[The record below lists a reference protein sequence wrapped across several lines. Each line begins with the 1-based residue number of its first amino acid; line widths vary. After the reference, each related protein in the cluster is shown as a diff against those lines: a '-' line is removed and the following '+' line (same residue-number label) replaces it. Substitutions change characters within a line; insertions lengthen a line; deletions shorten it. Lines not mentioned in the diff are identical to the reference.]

1 MPVSR
6 PGCCSL
12 VKVDRAPP
20 RGLGLGAV
28 ALALAVSCGDSTSSG
43 GGAGGAASLGGAA
56 EGGAGIAGGAGPA
69 GGAPGGGAGGDAG
82 AASSGGAGGVAGGGA
97 GAGGAGGVA
106 GGGGGAGGGSA
117 ATTVRI
123 VAANLTSGNA
133 QSYDLGH
140 GVRILQGLD
149 PDVVLLQE
157 VNFGSSSPAALDMLA
172 ADICEESCSIVRG
185 PPAKIPN
192 GVVSRYPIVDSG
204 SWTDPEVANRDFV
217 WARLDVPGEAH
228 LFAISV
234 HLLSSSAVARAAE
247 VDALLDYVA
256 NEVPSDDL
264 LVIGGDLN
272 TNTRVED
279 AVTALAQAVVV
290 GPSFP
295 VDQAG
300 LDGTNGPRNKPYDWV
315 LFAPE
320 LEALE
325 TPVVIG
331 PNAFADG
338 AVIDTRVFDPIVEL
352 TPALVSDSDAPS
364 MQHMAVVRDVVLPAP

>member
-6 PGCCSL
+6 PRRPSFVKPVDGVPLLRWSAFAFAL
-12 VKVDRAPP
+12 VA
-20 RGLGLGAV
+20 
-28 ALALAVSCGDSTSSG
+28 SCGDSGTSGGGVGAASSG
-43 GGAGGAASLGGAA
+43 GASVGGAA
-56 EGGAGIAGGAGPA
+56 EGGAPAGGAGAA
-69 GGAPGGGAGGDAG
+69 GGAPGGAPQGGAGGYAG
-82 AASSGGAGGVAGGGA
+82 AASSGGAGG
-97 GAGGAGGVA
+97 AGGAGGEA
-106 GGGGGAGGGSA
+106 AGGGGAGGA
-117 ATTVRI
+117 PPATTVRI
-123 VAANLTSGNA
+123 VAANLTSGNG

-157 VNFGSSSPAALDMLA
+157 VNYGSNSVASLQAF
-172 ADICEESCSIVRG
+172 ADDVCEEPCSIVRG

-192 GVVSRYPIVDSG
+192 GVVSRFPVIDSG

-217 WARLDVPGEAH
+217 WARLDVPGDAH

-247 VDALLDYVA
+247 VDALLGYV
-256 NEVPSDDL
+256 ERDVPSDDL

-300 LDGTNGPRNKPYDWV
+300 VDGTNGPRTKPYDWV
-315 LFAPE
+315 LFAPA
-320 LEALE
+320 LDALE
-325 TPVVIG
+325 TPVLIG
-331 PNAFADG
+331 PSSFADG
-338 AVIDTRVFDPIVEL
+338 AVVDTRVFDPISDL
-352 TPALVSDSDAPS
+352 APALATDSGAPS